1 MYILLNI
8 KIMKL
13 SNTILI
19 LFFLIAQV
27 AFAQGVFTSVPKN
40 INKSDKYMF
49 YLHGKIVEDQG
60 IHNNSAEYGSYDY
73 LAILDTLVKH
83 GYNVISE
90 ARHKNTD
97 ELTYAIKVT
106 KQIDTLLKAGV
117 MPENIIVVGASKGAY
132 ITLLISVEAKNA
144 KLNFAILGIC
154 DKEIALYFRREKEV
168 AQICGNFLSIYEVSD
183 SFGKSCEELF
193 MNRDCVT
200 NFQEVKLTMNIK
212 HGFLYK
218 PYSEWVVPLFKWANQ
233 ITPDKK

>member
-1 MYILLNI
+1 MKIFKKISILL
-8 KIMKL
+8 
-13 SNTILI
+13 
-19 LFFLIAQV
+19 LFISYGSFGQNAY
-27 AFAQGVFTSVPKN
+27 TSVPKN
-40 INKSDKYMF
+40 INKSDKYLF

-60 IHNNSAEYGSYDY
+60 VHSVSSEYGPYEY

-90 ARHKNTD
+90 ARPKNTD

-117 MPENIIVVGASKGAY
+117 LPENIIVVGASKGAY
-132 ITLLISVEAKNA
+132 ISLLISVEAKNA

-154 DKEIALYFRREKEV
+154 DKEIAGYFRREKEV

-218 PYSEWVVPLFKWANQ
+218 PYSEWVVPLFKWASQ
-233 ITPDKK
+233 ISPDKK